1 MSGPLEDVKVVD
13 LSTWA
18 AAPAACVILADW
30 GADVIK
36 IEHST
41 GGDPCRAYKGE
52 GWLPECPLSP
62 GWESDNRNK
71 RSLALDLK
79 KETAQKIA
87 HQLVEKA
94 DVFVSNLPESALH
107 RINMDENSLKMI
119 NSDLIYGHLTGY
131 GLKGENNKKPGY
143 DFSAFWAS
151 SGIMSTIGDPES
163 PPAFQRPAMGDH
175 VTALAFAAGICAALY
190 TREKRGISQKVD
202 ISLMN
207 TGIWTTSWQG
217 QAAILSGQDI
227 KQVSRMDMKNPLFNI
242 YKTKDRS
249 WFIFTMVL
257 PDPFWEPLCRALS
270 LEELID
276 DPHFNSS
283 AQRLAN
289 YKQLI
294 ELMDKAIAVKDMA
307 EWAEIFN
314 SYKLIWAPVHT
325 IKSALED
332 PQSKANDFVVEVDHP
347 AVGRL
352 KVVNTPVRFS
362 KTPHQIKNGA
372 PLLGQHNE
380 DILLELGYSQSDIN
394 DLILKK
400 SL

>member
-1 MSGPLEDVKVVD
+1 MSGPLEGIKIID

-18 AAPAACVILADW
+18 AAPAACVLLADW

-41 GGDPCRAYKGE
+41 GGDPCRAFKGE
-52 GWLPECPLSP
+52 GWLPDCKLSP

-87 HQLVEKA
+87 HQLIEKA
-94 DVFVSNLPESALH
+94 DIFVSNLPENALL
-107 RINMDENSLKMI
+107 RINMDENTLKTL
-119 NSDLIYGHLTGY
+119 NPDLTYGHLTGY
-131 GLKGENNKKPGY
+131 GLKGENSKKPGY

-175 VTALAFAAGICAALY
+175 VTALAFAAGLLAALY
-190 TREKRGISQKVD
+190 AREKKSIAQKVD
-202 ISLMN
+202 VSLMG

-217 QAAILSGQDI
+217 QATILSGKDI
-227 KQVSRMDMKNPLFNI
+227 KPVSRMDMKNPLFNI
-242 YKTKDRS
+242 YKTKDQR

-257 PDPFWEPLCRALS
+257 PDSFWKALCQALA

-276 DPHFNSS
+276 DPRFHSS
-283 AQRLAN
+283 DQRIAN

-294 ELMDKAIAVKDMA
+294 ELMDNAIGAKNMA
-307 EWAEIFN
+307 EWVEIFN
-314 SYKLIWAPVHT
+314 TYKLIWAPVNT

-332 PQSKANDFVVEVDHP
+332 HQSKENDFVVEVDHP
-347 AVGRL
+347 VVGRIKL
-352 KVVNTPVRFS
+352 VNTPVRFS
-362 KTPHQIKNGA
+362 KTPHKIKNGA
-372 PLLGQHNE
+372 PMLGQHNE
-380 DILLELGYSQSDIN
+380 EILLELGYSQSDIN
-394 DLILKK
+394 DLTLNK
-400 SL
+400 SF